1 MNRSNPA
8 AIPYAQALIEI
19 GQDEGLLGR
28 IREELEAINALV
40 DESRDFRLF
49 FLSPSID
56 PQHKH
61 KIVAELFGD
70 RFCRPVMGFL
80 DVLFRKKREP
90 LLDNILDQFMRF
102 EDETENRIRVQVKSA
117 TAMPDDLLETLKNRI
132 TRTSGKTVMLETSV
146 DSKLLGGAVIRVG
159 DRLVDGS
166 LRTRIRKLRKQLRSG
181 GHVWSQESD

>member
-1 MNRSNPA
+1 VNRSNPA

-28 IREELEAINALV
+28 IREELGAVQGLV
-40 DESRDFRLF
+40 EESRDFRLF

-56 PQHKH
+56 PEHKH
-61 KIVAELFGD
+61 KIVSELLGD
-70 RFCRPVMGFL
+70 RLCRTMLGFL

-90 LLDNILDQFMRF
+90 LLDNIRDQFIRF
-102 EDETENRIRVQVKSA
+102 EDESENRIRVQVKSA
-117 TAMPDDLLETLKNRI
+117 TLMADDLLETLKNRI
-132 TRTSGKTVMLETSV
+132 TAASGKTVALETSV

-166 LRTRIRKLRKQLRSG
+166 VRSRLRKLRKELRSG
-181 GHVWSQESD
+181 GHIWAQEVD

>member
-28 IREELEAINALV
+28 IREELEAINVLV

-49 FLSPSID
+49 FRSPSID

-61 KIVAELFGD
+61 KIVADLFGD
-70 RFCRPVMGFL
+70 RFCRPIMGFL

-90 LLDNILDQFMRF
+90 LLDNILDQFKRF

-117 TAMPDDLLETLKNRI
+117 KTMPDDLLETLKNRI
-132 TRTSGKTVMLETSV
+132 ARASGKDVTLETSV

-166 LRTRIRKLRKQLRSG
+166 LRTRIRELRKQLRSG